1 MPSFPKRLINI
12 AVNKAEQV
20 ILIIV
25 LPSNTVP
32 IVNSF
37 LFNKRSIIL
46 ALLLPSSFS
55 LLTRERLIEVKPIS
69 APENKND
76 KINKIKIADDT
87 KTNNQSIKVRC
98 YCDKKQN

>member
-1 MPSFPKRLINI
+1 MLSFPKRFINI

-20 ILIIV
+20 MLITV
-25 LPSNTVP
+25 LPSNIVP

-37 LFNKRSIIL
+37 RFNKRSIIL

-55 LLTRERLIEVKPIS
+55 LLTRERLIDVKPIS

-76 KINKIKIADDT
+76 KINKTKITDNT
-87 KTNNQSIKVRC
+87 EINNQSIKVC
-98 YCDKKQN
+98 YCDKK